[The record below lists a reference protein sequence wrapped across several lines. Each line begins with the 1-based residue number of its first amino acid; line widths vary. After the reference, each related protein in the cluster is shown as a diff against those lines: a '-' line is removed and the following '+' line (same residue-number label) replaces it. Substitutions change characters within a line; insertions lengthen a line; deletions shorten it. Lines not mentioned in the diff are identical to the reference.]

1 MDFLQQQKLDD
12 LFFEAD
18 RLIKEQRITEAIT
31 TLEAILMEA
40 PDYGKAYNHLGW
52 IYDSKYRNYQ
62 MAAEHYRKC
71 ILYTPEYTAVYL
83 NFSIT
88 LSTLGQYDEQEKML
102 NSALT
107 IPGIDR
113 ATINNEIGI
122 MHELKGDYDLAIESY
137 KTAIR
142 FSLVDANVD
151 LYTGSISRCRKKQNL
166 LAL

>member
-18 RLIKEQRITEAIT
+18 RLIKEQRITEAIS
-31 TLEAILMEA
+31 TLEAILLEA

-52 IYDSKYRNYQ
+52 IYDSKYRNYK

-71 ILYTPEYTAVYL
+71 IAYTPEYTAVYL

-88 LSTLGQYDEQEKML
+88 LSTLGEFDEQEKML
-102 NSALT
+102 NGALL

-113 ATINNEIGI
+113 ATINNEMAI
-122 MHELKGDYDLAIESY
+122 MYELKGDYDKAIEYY

-151 LYTGSISRCRKKQNL
+151 LYTGSIERCRKKQHL
-166 LAL
+166 LSL